1 VGFLSVVVRTVDAM
15 TTIDDFANDPLDD
28 EAREV
33 IARVVDGGEP
43 ELRAAIE
50 QLESMSDN
58 GILQVLAEAAAE
70 VARLRAIQV
79 LCAERLAQR

>member
-1 VGFLSVVVRTVDAM
+1 MVVRTVDAM